1 MLIKAT
7 PEHELMRKTAREF
20 IEKEVKPF
28 VNQWEEAGEIPH
40 EVFRKMGKLGILGA
54 PIPPEYGGAGLDSL
68 GYAMLTEEV
77 ARGCSSLRTTVSV
90 NTSLAGMT
98 LLHFASEAQKQKWL
112 TPIATG
118 ERRGAWA
125 LSEPEA
131 GSDAANQQTTA
142 VRKGDKWIVNGRKIW
157 ISDGDIADYVVFF
170 ARTSPVEKD
179 DRHKGISVFMVE
191 KGTPGFQPGTVWTT
205 NKLGLRASHT
215 AELVFEDCEIPAD
228 HMIGKEGDGWK
239 VAMTI
244 LNFGRLSVAAGA
256 VGIMSAALDASIEY
270 VKNRKTFGRAI
281 GRFQLVQELIA
292 EMTVDLEA
300 SRHLVY
306 HAAAMKDAG
315 LDNRQAVSIAK
326 LFTAEAAMRVTE
338 NAVQLHGGVGYT
350 QDMPVE
356 RYFRDAKI
364 CGIYEGTNEI
374 QKLIIA
380 EHALSLEK

>member
-1 MLIKAT
+1 
-7 PEHELMRKTAREF
+7 
-20 IEKEVKPF
+20 
-28 VNQWEEAGEIPH
+28 
-40 EVFRKMGKLGILGA
+40 
-54 PIPPEYGGAGLDSL
+54 
-68 GYAMLTEEV
+68 
-77 ARGCSSLRTTVSV
+77 
-90 NTSLAGMT
+90 
-98 LLHFASEAQKQKWL
+98 
-112 TPIATG
+112 
-118 ERRGAWA
+118 
-125 LSEPEA
+125 
-131 GSDAANQQTTA
+131 
-142 VRKGDKWIVNGRKIW
+142 
-157 ISDGDIADYVVFF
+157 
-170 ARTSPVEKD
+170 
-179 DRHKGISVFMVE
+179 
-191 KGTPGFQPGTVWTT
+191 
-205 NKLGLRASHT
+205 
-215 AELVFEDCEIPAD
+215 
-228 HMIGKEGDGWK
+228 MIGQEGDGWK
-239 VAMTI
+239 TAMTI

-281 GRFQLVQELIA
+281 GRFQLVQEMIA

-300 SRHLVY
+300 SRQLVY

-380 EHALSLEK
+380 EHVLKD